1 MTEDSQTAIAS
12 PRTSRAIR
20 GLVLAA
26 VMIFLLGA
34 ATLCWSLWRGP
45 TEPQLVPDP
54 QIPASPEPAQTAPL
68 PPAPRPIT
76 LSEAEAR
83 MAALEARLAEAERR
97 AATAKDNASRAE
109 RLLILTSIRHNLDR
123 GLPLGFLEGLLQRQ
137 FGEVYGQDVMVVATG
152 ARQPV
157 TLSQLVE
164 EFKAIQ
170 PGLGLAP
177 DHSGWADSVAAELR
191 DLVVIRRS
199 GTPSESP
206 ARRIARAEQALA
218 RDRVDLALG
227 DVLALPGAPK
237 ARAWTDKARRY
248 VAVRAA
254 LDRLEATTLLNPQP
268 VLPR

>member
-1 MTEDSQTAIAS
+1 MTDDSQPPFAS

-26 VMIFLLGA
+26 LVIFLLGA

-45 TEPQLVPDP
+45 TEPPLLADP
-54 QIPASPEPAQTAPL
+54 QIPVRAAPAQTAPV
-68 PPAPRPIT
+68 PPAPRPLT

-97 AATAKDNASRAE
+97 AATAKDDASRAE
-109 RLLILTSIRHNLDR
+109 RLLILTSARHNLDR

-157 TLSQLVE
+157 TLSQLVA

-177 DHSGWADSVAAELR
+177 GHSGWADSVTAELR
-191 DLVVIRRS
+191 DLVVIRRAT
-199 GTPSESP
+199 TPSDSP
-206 ARRIARAEQALA
+206 GLRIARAEQALA

-227 DVLALPGAPK
+227 EVAALPGAPK
-237 ARAWTDKARRY
+237 ARAWTEKARRY